1 MSMLKSPVVR
11 AVALLAALT
20 LGAALPAQAQTKVL
34 RMAPMTDLRVLDPLF
49 TTALAVRNHAY
60 MVFDTPLALDSK
72 GVPRAQMVDSWTQSK
87 GGLVWTFKLRAG
99 LKFHDG
105 SEVTPNDVV
114 VSLQRWSKKDP
125 MGLAIA
131 KAGGVFSASG
141 ASSFTLTLTQPY
153 GGVLEALAKSSSYPP
168 FIMPARIAQADLSK
182 PITEIVG
189 SGPYMFKKDEW
200 VPGNKIVWVK
210 SPYYVPRKEPADGLS
225 GGKVANLDRVEWQ
238 IMPDPNTQAQAIR
251 RGEIDL
257 IEGVG
262 ADFIAPMLA
271 DKDLKVI
278 PLAPFQGIMY
288 LNQLHPPF
296 NNTKARQ
303 AILHIIKQSDLMA
316 GLGYPVNLR
325 MPYCGAVFVCGSAN
339 ATDAGTEP
347 YRQPD
352 LAKAKKLLD
361 EAGYKGEK
369 IVVLVPSGVPVLG
382 PLTQIAVKQ
391 LQAAGLNIDAQVL
404 DFGSLVTRR
413 TRKDAPDKGGWNIYV
428 TAIGQSDLDTPIAN
442 NNLLGGCAN
451 VVPGLVCDE
460 SIQKMTASWLSESR
474 PAERRKLVE
483 GIQRRAYE
491 VVSFVPLG
499 QFIPVIGVRRDVKNT
514 QVMEQTGIPAM
525 WGISK

>member
-1 MSMLKSPVVR
+1 MLKSPVFRTV
-11 AVALLAALT
+11 AVVAALAWS
-20 LGAALPAQAQTKVL
+20 AAVPALAQTKVL

-49 TTALAVRNHAY
+49 TTAYAVRNHAY

-72 GVPRAQMVDSWTQSK
+72 GVPKPQMVDGWTRSK
-87 GGLVWTFKLRAG
+87 DGKTWTFHLREG

-105 SEVTPNDVV
+105 SPVTPNDMV
-114 VSLQRWSKKDP
+114 VSLQRWAKKDP
-125 MGLAIA
+125 MGQAVV
-131 KAGGVFSASG
+131 KAGGVFAASG
-141 ASSFTLTLTQPY
+141 ASSFTLTLAQPFN
-153 GGVLEALAKSSSYPP
+153 GVLEALAKSSSFPP
-168 FIMPARIAQADLSK
+168 FIMPARLAQADLSK
-182 PITEIVG
+182 PVTEMVG
-189 SGPYMFKKDEW
+189 SGPFMFKKDEW
-200 VPGNKIVWVK
+200 VPGNRIVWVK
-210 SPYYVPRKEPADGLS
+210 SPYYVPRKEPADGLA

-238 IMPDPNTQAQAIR
+238 IMPDPNTQAQALR

-262 ADFIAPMLA
+262 ADFIAPALA
-271 DKDLKVI
+271 DKELKVI

-303 AILHIIKQSDLMA
+303 AILHLIRQSDLMA

-325 MPYCGAVFVCGSAN
+325 LPHCGALFVCGSAN
-339 ATDAGTEP
+339 ATEAGSEA

-352 LAKAKKLLD
+352 PTRARQLLA

-382 PLTQIAVKQ
+382 PLSEIAVKQ

-413 TRKDAPDKGGWNIYV
+413 TRKDAPEKGGWNIYV
-428 TAIGQSDLDTPIAN
+428 TAIGQPDLDTPIAN
-442 NNLLGGCAN
+442 NNLVGGCAN

-460 SIQKMTASWLSESR
+460 RIQSMAATWLTESR

-483 GIQRRAYE
+483 AIQRRAYE
-491 VVSFVPLG
+491 VVSYVPLG
-499 QFIPVIGVRRDVKNT
+499 QFVPVIGVRRDVKNT
-514 QVMEQTGIPAM
+514 QVLEQTGLPAM
-525 WGISK
+525 WGLAK

>member
-1 MSMLKSPVVR
+1 MLKTPTVR
-11 AVALLAALT
+11 AVALMAAMA

-34 RMAPMTDLRVLDPLF
+34 RMAPLTDLRVLDPLF
-49 TTALAVRNHAY
+49 TTSYAVRNHAY
-60 MVFDTPLALDSK
+60 MVFDTPLAMDAK
-72 GVPRAQMVDSWTQSK
+72 GMPRPQMVDSWTQSK
-87 GGLVWTFKLRAG
+87 DGKVWTFKLRTG

-105 SEVTPNDVV
+105 SDVTPNDVV
-114 VSLQRWSKKDP
+114 VSLQRWAKRDP
-125 MGLAIA
+125 LGQSIT
-131 KAGGVFSASG
+131 KAGGVFAASG
-141 ASSFTLTLTQPY
+141 SNGFTLTLAQPHAR
-153 GGVLEALAKSSSYPP
+153 VLEALSKSSSYPP

-182 PITEIVG
+182 PITEMVG
-189 SGPYMFKKDEW
+189 SGPFMFKKDEW
-200 VPGNKIVWVK
+200 VPGNKIVWIK
-210 SPYYVPRKEPADGLS
+210 SPYYTARKEASDGLS
-225 GGKVANLDRVEWQ
+225 GSKAASLDRVEWH
-238 IMPDPNTQAQAIR
+238 IMPDANTQAQAIR
-251 RGEIDL
+251 RGEIDM

-262 ADFIAPMLA
+262 SDFIAPMLS

-325 MPYCGAVFVCGSAN
+325 LPYCGALFVCGSAN
-339 ATDAGTEP
+339 ATDAGSEP
-347 YRQPD
+347 FRQPD
-352 LAKAKKLLD
+352 LAKARQLLN

-369 IVVLVPSGVPVLG
+369 IVVLVPGGVPLLG
-382 PLTQIAVKQ
+382 PLTQIAIKQ
-391 LQAAGLNIDAQVL
+391 MQGAGLNIDAQSL

-428 TAIGQSDLDTPIAN
+428 TAIGQPDLDTPITN
-442 NNLLGGCAN
+442 NNLVGGCAN

-460 SIQKMTASWLSESR
+460 GIQKMTATWLTETR

-483 GIQRRAYE
+483 NIQRRAYE
-491 VVSFVPLG
+491 VVSYVPLG
-499 QFIPVIGVRRDVKNT
+499 QFIPVIGIRKDVKNT

-525 WGISK
+525 WGLAK